1 MHTKTFIGI
10 SLMMLLVT
18 LSLLAISARLNNE
31 SGIVIGEINSTV
43 KERVDNEPVV
53 SGEVG
58 GVEDVIGS
66 ERRTLSGNSNFEK
79 LVGEERFVGT
89 LEEVNIGCFAD
100 GECYVVVD
108 GKHVTTMIGWS
119 DAAVG
124 SILGVEGFG
133 DLEYFIGEQVSVF
146 AGKKEDGT
154 YTLYQNDDYNVAL
167 IDAYAVATTI
177 GKEVEVAGVL
187 IIPKRILEDNRCPF
201 GMMCIQAGT
210 LVLETEVKSANDRKT
225 VKTELGMPVVVGGVT
240 IELLRADPLMEG
252 DFATGGTFYFG
263 VWN

>member
-18 LSLLAISARLNNE
+18 LSLLAISTRLNNDP
-31 SGIVIGEINSTV
+31 GIVIGEINSTI
-43 KERVDNEPVV
+43 KEQADNEPVV
-53 SGEVG
+53 SGELG
-58 GVEDVIGS
+58 GVENVIGS
-66 ERRTLSGNSNFEK
+66 ERRTLPGNNNFEK

-133 DLEYFIGEQVSVF
+133 DLEYFIGEQVAVF

-154 YTLYQNDDYNVAL
+154 YTLYQKDDYNVTL
-167 IDAYAVATTI
+167 IGAYGVATTI
-177 GKEVEVAGVL
+177 GKGVEVAGRM
-187 IIPKRILEDNRCPF
+187 ITPKRILEDSRCPV

-210 LVLETEVKSANDRKT
+210 LVLETEVRSNNDTKT
-225 VKTELGMPVVVGGVT
+225 IKTELGVPVVVGGVT
-240 IELLRADPLMEG
+240 IKLLRADPLMEE
-252 DFATGGTFYFG
+252 DFSASGTFYFG